1 MSDDGFI
8 SLRVVEQLLAGNGPV
23 FNAGERVEIATS
35 PLWVVILTVVAVSF
49 PWMSLAWTA
58 VILGIAAAGLGLVA
72 AQAGALRL
80 RAGDPPAGLV
90 VPLGVLVVLALPPF
104 WDFASSGLETGLS
117 FAWLGGCWYLLTGE
131 RSAQQWGTAVLCGLG
146 PLLRPDLAIFSAAF
160 LAVMLLVPRQRFVR
174 DRLAT
179 LASAAVLPVLWQ
191 VFRMGYYG
199 ALVPNTAFAKEAS
212 LARWDQGWLYLGE
225 FTTTYRVLIPLLALL
240 VLALAPLA
248 VRWWRRGDRFR
259 VAVLLAPV
267 AAATVHWL
275 YVVRVGGD
283 FMHARLL
290 LPGMFAF
297 ALPVATVR
305 LPPLGSG
312 WRAAAT
318 AMVPRAVAA
327 VVAVWALV
335 VGTGVRVPHDGIGP
349 DGIVDERT
357 AYAESAG
364 RDHPVT
370 LNDHEGNAWVGFAR
384 TAQRQAADDRRV
396 LIVGE
401 AGLVDQS
408 RWVDLREG
416 EEATVVAFPNVGLL
430 GYGAGVEVHVV
441 DQLGLGDVVA
451 ARQRVEVR
459 GRPGHEKF
467 LDPAWAFARFA
478 DLSEPLPP
486 GAPSPPAI
494 SAARRAVGCAELA
507 EVIAAAR
514 EPLTRQRFIDN
525 IGVAVRRHGAR
536 WPADPAV
543 AARKL
548 CPFDGGG

>member
-8 SLRVVEQLLAGNGPV
+8 NLRVVEQLLAGNGPV

-49 PWMSLAWTA
+49 PWMSLAWVA
-58 VILGIAAAGLGLVA
+58 VVLGIAGTGLGLVA
-72 AQAGALRL
+72 AQSGALRL
-80 RAGDPPAGLV
+80 QGRDHPSGLV
-90 VPLGVLVVLALPPF
+90 IPLGVLVVLALPPF

-117 FAWLGGCWYLLTGE
+117 LAWLGACWYLLTGE

-160 LAVMLLVPRQRFVR
+160 LAVMLLFPRQRPVR

-248 VRWWRRGDRFR
+248 VRWWRRGDRSR

-290 LPGMFAF
+290 LPGLFAF
-297 ALPVATVR
+297 ALPVAAVR

-318 AMVPRAVAA
+318 PMVPRAAVA

-335 VGTGVRVPHDGIGP
+335 VGTGVRVSQDGIGP
-349 DGIVDERT
+349 DGIIDERA
-357 AYAESAG
+357 AYARSAG

-370 LNDHEGNAWVGFAR
+370 LDDHEGNAWVGFVR
-384 TAQRQAADDRRV
+384 TARRQAADDRRV

-401 AGLVDQS
+401 AGFGDAS
-408 RWVDLREG
+408 RWMALGEG
-416 EEATVVAFPNVGLL
+416 ETGVVVAFPNVGLL
-430 GYGAGVEVHVV
+430 GYGAGIGVHVV

-451 ARQRVEVR
+451 ARQRLEVR
-459 GRPGHEKF
+459 GRPGHEKV
-467 LDPAWAFARFA
+467 LDQAWTFARFA
-478 DLSEPLPP
+478 GISRPLPA
-486 GAPSPPAI
+486 GAPSPAAI
-494 SAARRAVGCAELA
+494 SAARRAAGCGKLA
-507 EVIAAAR
+507 EVVAATR
-514 EPLTRQRFIDN
+514 EPLTAQRFIDN
-525 IGVAVRRHGAR
+525 LGVAVRHHKSR

-543 AARKL
+543 AVHEL
-548 CPFDGGG
+548 CDTGA